1 MAQEPFE
8 AVNAQ
13 ELIGKTLDGRYRVD
27 AVLGQGGMGMV
38 FKGIQTS
45 VQRPVALKTLHPQL
59 AMAPTFFERFRRE
72 AEIASRLHHPNIITI
87 FDFGRT
93 ADGLCYYVME
103 MLEGDSLRQRI
114 KNEGPFTLRQAAAII
129 EQSAA
134 GIAHA
139 HHANVIHRDIK
150 PHNIM
155 LSVVDGNEYVKV
167 LDFGLVKAI
176 EQEDEEQLTSTGQ
189 VLGTPQYMPPEQA
202 GGEVVDQRSDLFS
215 LTGVFY
221 YCLTGHSPYG
231 ANSVRKALTLALAGN
246 VPPISTYRQGAPVP
260 KAIDEFMVKGLMPE
274 KEDRFQTAED
284 FVQSLHAAL
293 SGTPDSVLDAVP
305 QFTPDPNAK
314 ESGSGSSSAS
324 RGKSKSASRSRAPSK
339 AISAVSKPLPK
350 SASRVDPPPPA
361 EMAARATAE
370 SPALAPAQKRG
381 SRVTQAPP
389 PSQGVPLG
397 VLIAI
402 TAGIVIVIG
411 GAVAWKITSKPAEV
425 VVATPALPAVV
436 KNQPAADP
444 TPLKDTPLKVTLRST
459 PEGAEISEEGVM
471 LGNTPLVLDWVKG
484 ATRTFSIKLGGHK
497 EMSKTLRAE
506 AEQSFEFKLDP
517 NPAVRPP
524 TGTKKDPKKDP
535 DIGAF
540 D

>member
-1 MAQEPFE
+1 MAKEPFE

-13 ELIGKTLDGRYRVD
+13 DLIGKTLDNRYRVES
-27 AVLGQGGMGMV
+27 VLGQGGMGMV

-59 AMAPTFFERFRRE
+59 AMAPTFFERFKRE

-93 ADGLCYYVME
+93 GEGLCYYVME
-103 MLEGDSLRQRI
+103 MLEGESLRQRI
-114 KNEGPFTLRQAAAII
+114 KRDGPFTLRQAAAII
-129 EQSAA
+129 EQATA

-155 LSVVDGNEYVKV
+155 ITVVDGNEYVKV

-176 EQEDEEQLTSTGQ
+176 EQEEEEHLTSTGQ

-246 VPPISTYRQGAPVP
+246 VPTIATYRKGAPVP
-260 KAIDEFMVKGLMPE
+260 KAIDEFMVKGLKPE
-274 KEDRFQTAED
+274 KEDRFQTAAD
-284 FVQSLHAAL
+284 FIEALHASLA
-293 SGTPDSVLDAVP
+293 GCPDSVLDAVP
-305 QFTPDPNAK
+305 QFTPDPNSK
-314 ESGSGSSSAS
+314 EAGSGSSSAS
-324 RGKSKSASRSRAPSK
+324 RKSSASKVPSK
-339 AISAVSKPLPK
+339 AISSVSKPLPK
-350 SASRVDPPPPA
+350 SASRVDPPPGQPQGQP
-361 EMAARATAE
+361 TPT
-370 SPALAPAQKRG
+370 SGSQSGSGSVAPQ
-381 SRVTQAPP
+381 
-389 PSQGVPLG
+389 QGVPLG
-397 VLIAI
+397 AIVGVVAAVVVLLA
-402 TAGIVIVIG
+402 
-411 GAVAWKITSKPAEV
+411 GAVAWKAFTAPAEKLPDTTPIQPIANKNPPPDKDPGPSAP
-425 VVATPALPAVV
+425 VAF
-436 KNQPAADP
+436 
-444 TPLKDTPLKVTLRST
+444 KVTLKSA
-459 PEGAEISEEGVM
+459 PDGAEVSEGGVM
-471 LGNTPLVLDWVKG
+471 LGNTPLVIDWEKG
-484 ATRTFSIKLGGHK
+484 TTRTFTFKLAGHK
-497 EMSKTLRAE
+497 ELSKTLRAE
-506 AEQSFEFKLDP
+506 GDQSFDFQLETANQPKQ
-517 NPAVRPP
+517 
-524 TGTKKDPKKDP
+524 GGGKKPPKKDP

>member
-129 EQSAA
+129 EQAAA

-246 VPPISTYRQGAPVP
+246 VPTISTYRQGAPVP
-260 KAIDEFMVKGLMPE
+260 KAIDEFMVKGLKPE

-305 QFTPDPNAK
+305 QFTPDPNSK
-314 ESGSGSSSAS
+314 EPGSGSSSAS
-324 RGKSKSASRSRAPSK
+324 RGKSGSKAKVPSK
-339 AISAVSKPLPK
+339 AISSVSKPLPK
-350 SASRVDPPPPA
+350 SASRVDPPPAVSPSA
-361 EMAARATAE
+361 SRVTAE
-370 SPALAPAQKRG
+370 SPAVVPAAKRG
-381 SRVTQAPP
+381 SRVTQAPAP
-389 PSQGVPLG
+389 AQQGVPLG

-411 GAVAWKITSKPAEV
+411 GAVVWKITSKPPDV
-425 VVATPALPAVV
+425 VVQPPIATVTPKEPV
-436 KNQPAADP
+436 ADP
-444 TPLKDTPLKVTLRST
+444 TPVKEAPLKVTLRSV

-471 LGNTPLVLDWVKG
+471 LGNTPLVLDWAKG
-484 ATRTFSIKLGGHK
+484 ATRTFSIKLSGHK

-506 AEQSFEFKLDP
+506 AEQSFEFKLEP
-517 NPAVRPP
+517 NAAGRPP
-524 TGTKKDPKKDP
+524 TGPKKDPKKDP
-535 DIGAF
+535 EIGAF

>member
-1 MAQEPFE
+1 MAKEPFE

-13 ELIGKTLDGRYRVD
+13 DLIGKTLDGRYRVES
-27 AVLGQGGMGMV
+27 VLGQGGMGMV

-59 AMAPTFFERFRRE
+59 AMAPTFFERFKRE

-93 ADGLCYYVME
+93 GEGLCYYVME
-103 MLEGDSLRQRI
+103 MLEGESLRQRI
-114 KNEGPFTLRQAAAII
+114 KRDGPFTLRQAAAII
-129 EQSAA
+129 EQSTA

-139 HHANVIHRDIK
+139 HHQLVIHRDIK

-155 LSVVDGNEYVKV
+155 LTVVDGNEYVKV

-176 EQEDEEQLTSTGQ
+176 EQEEEEHLTSTGQ

-246 VPPISTYRQGAPVP
+246 VPPISTYRKGAPVP
-260 KAIDEFMVKGLMPE
+260 KAIDEFMIKGLKPE

-284 FVQSLHAAL
+284 FIQSLHAAL
-293 SGTPDSVLDAVP
+293 AGTPDSVLDATP
-305 QFTPDPNAK
+305 QFTPDPNSK
-314 ESGSGSSSAS
+314 EAGSGSSSAS
-324 RGKSKSASRSRAPSK
+324 RKSSASKVPSK

-350 SASRVDPPPPA
+350 SASRVDPPP
-361 EMAARATAE
+361 RQSGQIT
-370 SPALAPAQKRG
+370 PAQQGTG
-381 SRVTQAPP
+381 SGSQSGSVARP
-389 PSQGVPLG
+389 QGVPLG
-397 VLIAI
+397 PLVAVVG
-402 TAGIVIVIG
+402 GIVVLLG
-411 GAVAWKITSKPAEV
+411 AAVAYKQFSKKPEA
-425 VVATPALPAVV
+425 
-436 KNQPAADP
+436 
-444 TPLKDTPLKVTLRST
+444 DTPPVVEQPIAKRTDPPPGNDSAPNKPTLLKVTIKST
-459 PEGAEISEEGVM
+459 PDGAEVSEGGVM
-471 LGNTPLVLDWVKG
+471 IGNTPLTIDWEKG
-484 ATRTFSIKLGGHK
+484 ATRTLTLKLSGHK
-497 EMSKTLRAE
+497 EVSKTLRAE
-506 AEQSFEFKLDP
+506 AEQSFEFQLDAASAPKVP
-517 NPAVRPP
+517 N
-524 TGTKKDPKKDP
+524 GGKKPPKKDP

>member
-1 MAQEPFE
+1 MSKEPFE

-13 ELIGKTLDGRYRVD
+13 ELIGKVLDGRYRVD

-59 AMAPTFFERFRRE
+59 AMAPTFFERFKRE

-93 ADGLCYYVME
+93 GDGLCFYVME
-103 MLEGDSLRQRI
+103 FLEGDSLRQRV
-114 KNEGPFTLRQAAAII
+114 KSSGPVTLRQAAAII
-129 EQSAA
+129 EQAAA

-176 EQEDEEQLTSTGQ
+176 EQEDDEHLTSTGQ

-202 GGEVVDQRSDLFS
+202 GGEVVDQRSDIFS

-221 YCLTGHSPYG
+221 YLLTGHSPYG

-246 VPPISTYRQGAPVP
+246 VPPISTYRKGAPVP
-260 KAIDEFMVKGLMPE
+260 KSIDEFMVKGLKPE
-274 KEDRFQTAED
+274 KDDRFQTCEE
-284 FVQSLHAAL
+284 FVQELQAAL
-293 SGTPDSVLDAVP
+293 AGCPDSVLDAVP
-305 QFTPDPNAK
+305 QFTPDPKDAK
-314 ESGSGSSSAS
+314 EGSGSSSAS
-324 RGKSKSASRSRAPSK
+324 RKSAASRVPSK

-350 SASRVDPPPPA
+350 SKPELATKETPAIDRKEPSRSSESSRGLGKQPSQVTQAGVPIGALVGGVAVVVLLLAGGVVWKSMQTPDGPPPA
-361 EMAARATAE
+361 TPIADGPKQPPKQPKTADT
-370 SPALAPAQKRG
+370 P
-381 SRVTQAPP
+381 
-389 PSQGVPLG
+389 
-397 VLIAI
+397 
-402 TAGIVIVIG
+402 
-411 GAVAWKITSKPAEV
+411 EV
-425 VVATPALPAVV
+425 VA
-436 KNQPAADP
+436 
-444 TPLKDTPLKVTLRST
+444 PLKVTLKST
-459 PEGAEISEEGVM
+459 PDGAEVTEDGVT
-471 LGNTPLVLDWVKG
+471 LGNTPLTLDWPRG
-484 ATRTFSIKLGGHK
+484 TTRTLSFKLAGYKDLG
-497 EMSKTLRAE
+497 KTLRAE
-506 AEQSFEFKLDP
+506 SEQTFEFQLEASAPKGQGGGP
-517 NPAVRPP
+517 GTGKKPP
-524 TGTKKDPKKDP
+524 PKKNP